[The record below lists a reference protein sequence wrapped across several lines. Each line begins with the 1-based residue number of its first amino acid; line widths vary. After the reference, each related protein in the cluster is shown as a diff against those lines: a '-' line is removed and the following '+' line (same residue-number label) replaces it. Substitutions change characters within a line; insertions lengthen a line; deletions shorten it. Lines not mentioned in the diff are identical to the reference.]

1 MFFFQLLEELEEL
14 DKIVIWPK
22 RGSNL
27 LLVSLLPKLLTKP
40 VCFAI
45 KYVFHRE
52 LLPIILYLHVLCT
65 PFVCLLKLL
74 ISF

>member
-45 KYVFHRE
+45 KYVTPAHNF
-52 LLPIILYLHVLCT
+52 ISTCT
-65 PFVCLLKLL
+65 MYTICVCLLKLL